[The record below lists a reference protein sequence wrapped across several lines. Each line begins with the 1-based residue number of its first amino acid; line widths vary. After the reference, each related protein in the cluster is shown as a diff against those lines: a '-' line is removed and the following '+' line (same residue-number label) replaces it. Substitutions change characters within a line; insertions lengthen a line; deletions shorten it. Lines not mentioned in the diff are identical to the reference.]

1 MTFSIDIPHFK
12 CFIRKP
18 FLYDW
23 NLQQTGYIPVR
34 VFGMT
39 SIPGRAVGF
48 NLITN
53 QGAQFARV
61 PIHALVWK
69 EDCEKLPLDWLEL
82 WDCLSYQPC
91 AIAYSYLS
99 ELRCRTILKDGK
111 WYDGEYMFT
120 IDWAGGDWAED
131 PSEHKCGHVLKLDN
145 GCFAIQPNNRIIWA
159 DPSFITEQ
167 LTKNPGYKIHTRR
180 YKSESFG
187 KWISESNDNFF
198 YDLIDET
205 LSSDY
210 VADSII

>member
-1 MTFSIDIPHFK
+1 MDFSINIPHFK

-23 NLQQTGYIPVR
+23 DLQQTGYIPVR

-120 IDWAGGDWAED
+120 IDWVGGDWAED

-145 GCFAIQPNNRIIWA
+145 GCFAIQP
-159 DPSFITEQ
+159 
-167 LTKNPGYKIHTRR
+167 
-180 YKSESFG
+180 
-187 KWISESNDNFF
+187 
-198 YDLIDET
+198 
-205 LSSDY
+205 
-210 VADSII
+210 

>member
-23 NLQQTGYIPVR
+23 DLQQTGYIPVR

-39 SIPGRAVGF
+39 SISGRAVGF

-120 IDWAGGDWAED
+120 I
-131 PSEHKCGHVLKLDN
+131 
-145 GCFAIQPNNRIIWA
+145 
-159 DPSFITEQ
+159 
-167 LTKNPGYKIHTRR
+167 
-180 YKSESFG
+180 
-187 KWISESNDNFF
+187 
-198 YDLIDET
+198 
-205 LSSDY
+205 
-210 VADSII
+210 